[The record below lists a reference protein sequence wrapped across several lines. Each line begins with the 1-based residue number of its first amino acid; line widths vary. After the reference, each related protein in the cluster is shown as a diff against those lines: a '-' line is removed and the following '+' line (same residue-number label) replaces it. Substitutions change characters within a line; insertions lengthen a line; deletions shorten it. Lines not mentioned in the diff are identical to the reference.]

1 MEAAN
6 NKRIKS
12 VFFPHFLAMDSLV
25 SSHEL
30 HLSIFHILAS
40 TADFREIAD
49 NSVNDE
55 MTEREDIKLGSIGRV
70 VDMAL
75 GRHVGWI
82 SWDTC

>member
-12 VFFPHFLAMDSLV
+12 MFFSHFLAMDSLV

-30 HLSIFHILAS
+30 HLSILHILTS
-40 TADFREIAD
+40 IVNYVGDFRGIAN
-49 NSVNDE
+49 NSVNDK

-70 VDMAL
+70 FVIAL
-75 GRHVGWI
+75 GRHVG
-82 SWDTC
+82 